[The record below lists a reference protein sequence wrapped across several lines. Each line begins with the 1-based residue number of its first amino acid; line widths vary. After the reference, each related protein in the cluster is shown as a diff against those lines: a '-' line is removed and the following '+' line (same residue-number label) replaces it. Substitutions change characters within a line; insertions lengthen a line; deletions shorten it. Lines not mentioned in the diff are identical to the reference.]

1 MPAPVRLRTDYSAA
15 DLRQIAK
22 ASKDSNQSR
31 RLLLLAAIVEG
42 RSREEAARIGG
53 RDRQTLSDWGCRF
66 NKFGPDGRDAIDF
79 WHYPKEVL
87 LDLDDGL
94 A

>member
-1 MPAPVRLRTDYSAA
+1 MGQVVDFCAAAWPNFTPALT
-15 DLRQIAK
+15 
-22 ASKDSNQSR
+22 
-31 RLLLLAAIVEG
+31 
-42 RSREEAARIGG
+42 
-53 RDRQTLSDWGCRF
+53 GCRF